1 MQRRYHRTMLPAER
15 ELDWRGDPVS
25 ILRRWPVD
33 RPLSLLHS
41 GRFDPRWARWSVLAE
56 PTEAVRCD
64 LDEADHPRCR
74 RRDASG
80 RVSDAGDDPWAV
92 LRELEADGHAAWIG
106 YLAYDLGRCVEKL
119 PRRAVDD
126 RAWPAM
132 QWQRCPGWA
141 VHDGETGVWH
151 AGGTWAE
158 RPPELLPSA
167 LPHAFGAG
175 ELVPCVEGQRYVE
188 GVRRVIEYIAAGDVF
203 QVNLAQRLTAAFH
216 GNPRA
221 FYAALAEVSPAWY
234 GALIELLSFSDQES
248 RRTLASTSPELF
260 LEVAPADHD
269 GRRVTTRPIKG
280 TRPAHA
286 PDEELRHSAK
296 DAAELAMIVDLLRN
310 DLGRV
315 ASFGSIRVEEP
326 RTIEHH
332 PTIQHAT
339 ATITAELR
347 EDRTLADL
355 LRATLPGGSITGAPK
370 VRAMEIIDELESFRR
385 GPYCGSIGLIHGR
398 TARLNI
404 AIRTAAIERPLQSPG
419 RLDAWVGAGIVAD
432 SDPESEHE
440 ETLVKARAIRAAIDK
455 AAPLNRTDATPPRPA
470 RGSSR
475 L

>member
-1 MQRRYHRTMLPAER
+1 MLLAER

-25 ILRRWPVD
+25 VLRRWPVD
-33 RPLSLLHS
+33 RPVSLLHS

-64 LDEADHPRCR
+64 LDEGDRPRCR
-74 RRDASG
+74 RLDASS
-80 RVSDAGDDPWAV
+80 RVRDAGDDPWAM
-92 LRELEADGHAAWIG
+92 LHELEADGNAAWIG
-106 YLAYDLGRCVEKL
+106 YLAYDLGRCIETL
-119 PRRAVDD
+119 PRRALED
-126 RAWPAM
+126 RGWPAM

-141 VHDGETGVWH
+141 VHDGESGMWH

-158 RPPELLPSA
+158 RPPVLLSSA
-167 LPHAFGAG
+167 VQHAFGAG

-216 GNPRA
+216 GSPRA

-234 GALIELLSFSDQES
+234 GALIELLPFHDQEP
-248 RRTLASTSPELF
+248 RRSLASTSPELF
-260 LEVAPADHD
+260 LEVVPDPASGH
-269 GRRVTTRPIKG
+269 RRVTTRPIKG

-339 ATITAELR
+339 ATVTGRLPAPC
-347 EDRTLADL
+347 TLADL

-370 VRAMEIIDELESFRR
+370 VRAMEIIDELEPFRR

-404 AIRTAAIERPLQSPG
+404 AIRTAAIEQTHREPG

-432 SDPESEHE
+432 SDPVAEHE
-440 ETLVKARAIRAAIDK
+440 ETLVKARAIGAALEK
-455 AAPLNRTDATPPRPA
+455 AAPLSRTDPHSLRHAH
-470 RGSSR
+470 GSSR
-475 L
+475 S